1 VADNDSTGAKT
12 AAATE
17 KARPRADLQS
27 APPPDAGPD
36 NPAQLGKH
44 SLWGAMR
51 RSVTE
56 FQKDNLTAWAAALTY
71 YGILSIFPGL
81 LVLVAVLG
89 LLSDHL
95 TQDLMDTV
103 APVVPGPARD
113 IVTGALQNIQ
123 AGGGK
128 AGFAA
133 IVGLLVGIW
142 SASGY
147 VAGFMQASNAIY
159 DVPEGRPIWKK
170 LPVRLGIT
178 IATGV
183 LLIASVLMVV
193 ISGRLA
199 EQIGSVLNASATA
212 VNVWNIAKW
221 FVLVII
227 VSLMFALLYWAAP
240 NVRHGGF
247 SWVTPGG
254 VVAVVLWVAAS
265 IVFGL
270 YATNFASYNKTY
282 GALGSV
288 IVFLI
293 WMWLSNLAIL
303 YGAELNAEL
312 ERQRAIAVGQPPA
325 EEPYVQLRDA
335 SKVKA
340 GQDGDLR

>member
-1 VADNDSTGAKT
+1 MGDE
-12 AAATE
+12 AAV
-17 KARPRADLQS
+17 KANKKEQHPELQT

-36 NPAQLGKH
+36 SPKELGKA
-44 SLWGAMR
+44 SLWSAMR
-51 RSVTE
+51 RSVVE
-56 FQKDNLTAWAAALTY
+56 FQADKLTVWAAALTY
-71 YGILSIFPGL
+71 YGILSVFPGL

-95 TQDLMDTV
+95 TQDLLDTV
-103 APVVPGPARD
+103 APIVPGAARD
-113 IVTGALQNIQ
+113 ILTGALQNIQ

-128 AGFAA
+128 AGLAA
-133 IVGLLVGIW
+133 IIGLLIGIW

-178 IATGV
+178 IITGV
-183 LLIASVLMVV
+183 LLVASVLIVV
-193 ISGRLA
+193 ISGKLA
-199 EQIGSVLNASATA
+199 AQLGKVLNASSAT
-212 VNVWNIAKW
+212 VTTWNIVKW
-221 FVLVII
+221 FVLVIL
-227 VSLMFALLYWAAP
+227 VSLMFAILYWAAP

-254 VVAVVLWVAAS
+254 VVAVVLWVLVSVGFGIYAA
-265 IVFGL
+265 
-270 YATNFASYNKTY
+270 NFASYNKTY

-293 WMWLSNLAIL
+293 WMWLTNLSIL

-312 ERQRAIAVGQPPA
+312 ERQRAIAAGQPSE
-325 EEPYVQLRDA
+325 EEPYVQMRDT
-335 SKVKA
+335 SKITKA
-340 GQDGDLR
+340 DADTDLR

>member
-1 VADNDSTGAKT
+1 MAHKDQDHDGQADN
-12 AAATE
+12 
-17 KARPRADLQS
+17 KAEPHPELQS

-36 NPAQLGKH
+36 SPARLGRR

-51 RSVTE
+51 RSVKE
-56 FQKDNLTAWAAALTY
+56 FQNDNLTVWAAALTY
-71 YGILSIFPGL
+71 YGILSVFPGL

-89 LLSDHL
+89 LLSDNL
-95 TQDLMDTV
+95 TQELLNTV
-103 APVVPGPARD
+103 APIVPGPARE
-113 IVTGALQNIQ
+113 ILTGALENIQ
-123 AGGGK
+123 AGAGK
-128 AGFAA
+128 ASLAA
-133 IVGLLVGIW
+133 IIGLLVGIW

-178 IATGV
+178 IVTGM
-183 LLIASVLMVV
+183 LLVASVLIVV

-199 EQIGSVLNASATA
+199 EQIGKALDASAA
-212 VNVWNIAKW
+212 VVDTWNVVKW
-221 FVLVII
+221 FVLVIL
-227 VSLMFALLYWAAP
+227 VSLMFAILYWAAP

-254 VVAVVLWVAAS
+254 VVAVILWVVTSILFGVYAA
-265 IVFGL
+265 
-270 YATNFASYNKTY
+270 NFASYNKTY

-288 IVFLI
+288 IVFLV

-312 ERQRAIAVGQPPA
+312 ERERAIAAGQPPA
-325 EEPYVQLRDA
+325 EEPYMQLRDT
-335 SKVKA
+335 SKVKNA
-340 GQDGDLR
+340 EADDLK